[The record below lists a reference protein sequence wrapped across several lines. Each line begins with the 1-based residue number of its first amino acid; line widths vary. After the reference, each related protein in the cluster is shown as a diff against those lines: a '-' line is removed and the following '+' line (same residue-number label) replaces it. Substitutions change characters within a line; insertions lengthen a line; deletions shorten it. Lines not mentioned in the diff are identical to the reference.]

1 MKKSVTVIERSEG
14 RIKVGCDATVCSG
27 CKSEMFCRGRD
38 TTFEVENP
46 KGFKVEKGD
55 RIIVDVPEGYPRNRE
70 FLGRPDIE
78 KLKMELTM
86 QLRKGGM
93 KL

>member
-1 MKKSVTVIERSEG
+1 MHELT
-14 RIKVGCDATVCSG
+14 
-27 CKSEMFCRGRD
+27 
-38 TTFEVENP
+38 
-46 KGFKVEKGD
+46 
-55 RIIVDVPEGYPRNRE
+55 IVDVPEGYPRNRE

-93 KL
+93 KS